1 MRQNFLSVLF
11 ALDAVLL
18 VLLAVGFLFVEPG
31 STAYAISQVSLAI
44 ILLTLVAIG
53 VAIRRGV
60 QFYEP

>member
-11 ALDAVLL
+11 ALDAILL

-31 STAYAISQVSLAI
+31 STAHAISQVSLGI
-44 ILLTLVAIG
+44 IVLTLVALG

-60 QFYEP
+60 TLYEP

>member
-18 VLLAVGFLFVEPG
+18 VLLVVGFQFVQPG
-31 STAYAISQVSLAI
+31 TTAYAISQVSLGI
-44 ILLTLVAIG
+44 ILLTLVSLG

-60 QFYEP
+60 PFYEP

>member
-18 VLLAVGFLFVEPG
+18 VLLTVGFLFVEPG
-31 STAYAISQVSLAI
+31 TTAHAISQVSLAI
-44 ILLTLVAIG
+44 IILTLTLLA

-60 QFYEP
+60 PFYEP